1 VPTNPNVINNA
12 AAVII
17 IFFDTTFLSNTF
29 ILSVI
34 EINNVILPIGFI
46 TINKDIEDFNRS
58 LPNVLDI
65 LNSAL
70 NSAINLLKT
79 SEYTGT
85 KLFHTL
91 NCSALTASDTN
102 MIIVSMH
109 KKVTMI
115 LFLAF
120 ISDLIEIVII
130 YKWLCGNHVLH
141 TDRIWVLITIRQY
154 NKLRG

>member
-29 ILSVI
+29 ILSII

-46 TINKDIEDFNRS
+46 TINNDIEDFNRS

-70 NSAINLLKT
+70 NSAINLLKRL
-79 SEYTGT
+79 EYTGT

-91 NCSALTASDTN
+91 NCST
-102 MIIVSMH
+102 
-109 KKVTMI
+109 
-115 LFLAF
+115 
-120 ISDLIEIVII
+120 
-130 YKWLCGNHVLH
+130 
-141 TDRIWVLITIRQY
+141 
-154 NKLRG
+154 